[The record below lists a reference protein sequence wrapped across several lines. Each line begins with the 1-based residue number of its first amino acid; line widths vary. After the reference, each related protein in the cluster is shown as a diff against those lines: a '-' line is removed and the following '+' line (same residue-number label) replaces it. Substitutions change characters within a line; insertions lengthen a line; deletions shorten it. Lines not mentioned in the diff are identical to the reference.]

1 MLSQGIMKKVTYIL
15 LLFAMIAITAFTE
28 SGSAEAQITDTMNI
42 NAVLR
47 VSPFRLEIV
56 PPSSGVSF
64 YRNGIVFLSSSRS
77 ESRMLDSHTSFG
89 TVETYYAGLIDST
102 TGRQEPFSESIRWD
116 FPAEAM
122 TFSSDYSE
130 MYYTKRP
137 SGREPEKIYMA
148 KYQEGKNDSYDWISE
163 KQPLS
168 FCSDK
173 SVYTHPALFADGE
186 KMIFA
191 SDRKESIGGLDL
203 FISYREGSGWSAPI
217 NLGNLINSQGNE
229 MYPFVDQNNNLYF
242 SSDGLGGMGGYD
254 IFICRYNGRG
264 WNKPVNLTSVINTSD
279 DDIAF
284 ALSRLDNRTAFYSQ
298 RPGYGNRQPRLH
310 MIRLRDQY
318 ALNRFTGLSQAF
330 GYLAQAAVITTE
342 ETIPIAG
349 IGSESVRPPEVS
361 QETEV
366 RKPEIIKESETG
378 KVAEVK
384 PASVPAKDIPE
395 EVSQETAPV
404 IRTETV
410 QPSADE
416 IIYRVQYLSV
426 SKPRGTSEITVEGR
440 TYNTYEY
447 YYNGVY
453 RSCAGEFRTP
463 GAAVTLQNAM
473 KRQGYSDA
481 FIVAFRNNERVTG
494 LPQPASSQPAG
505 VQPQA
510 VAVKTPVRTAPA
522 QAASPDGI
530 IYRVQFASVNQTGTI
545 PEINAGGITYPIF
558 EYTYAGAIRVC
569 AGEFSSREDAAALQ
583 RVLKAGRYPDAFVVA
598 FRNNERITNPAT
610 P

>member
-1 MLSQGIMKKVTYIL
+1 MLFKGIMKKVTDIL
-15 LLFAMIAITAFTE
+15 LLFAVIVIAAFTG
-28 SGSAEAQITDTMNI
+28 SGSARAQITDTMNI

-56 PPSSGVSF
+56 PPSSGISF
-64 YRNGIVFLSSSRS
+64 YRNGLVFLSSSRS

-89 TVETYYAGLIDST
+89 TVETYFASLIDST
-102 TGRQEPFSESIRWD
+102 TARQELFSSSAGWD

-130 MYYTKRP
+130 MYFTKRP

-148 KYQEGKNDSYDWISE
+148 RYQTGKNDRYDWVVE

-168 FCSDK
+168 FCSEK

-191 SDRKESIGGLDL
+191 SDMKESIGGLDL

-242 SSDGLGGMGGYD
+242 SSDGIGGLGGYD

-284 ALSRLDNRTAFYSQ
+284 TLSRLDNRTAFFSR
-298 RPGYGNRQPRLH
+298 RPGFVNRQPRLF

-318 ALNRFTGLSQAF
+318 AMNKYTGLSQAF
-330 GYLAQAAVITTE
+330 GYLAQASVITTE

-349 IGSESVRPPEVS
+349 SQSEPVRPAEVR
-361 QETEV
+361 QELIAQEPEV
-366 RKPEIIKESETG
+366 RKEPETVKAEEAPTTTLPIKE
-378 KVAEVK
+378 
-384 PASVPAKDIPE
+384 IPE
-395 EVSQETAPV
+395 KVEQENVPTA
-404 IRTETV
+404 RTEPL
-410 QPSADE
+410 PSSGDE

-426 SKPRGTSEITVEGR
+426 SQPRGVSEITVEGVK
-440 TYNTYEY
+440 YDTYEY

-463 GAAVTLQNAM
+463 GPAVALQNAM

-481 FIVAFRNNERVTG
+481 FIVAFRNDERLAG
-494 LPQPASSQPAG
+494 LPQPASSPQTSG
-505 VQPQA
+505 RPQA
-510 VAVKTPVRTAPA
+510 ETVKTPVRPA
-522 QAASPDGI
+522 ATQAASPDGI
-530 IYRVQFASVNQTGTI
+530 IYRVQFASVSQPGTI
-545 PEINAGGITYPIF
+545 PEINAGGITYPTF
-558 EYTYAGAIRVC
+558 EYTYAGAIRIC

-583 RVLKAGRYPDAFVVA
+583 RALKAGKYPDAFVVA
-598 FRNNERITNPAT
+598 FRNNERIVNP
-610 P
+610 

>member
-1 MLSQGIMKKVTYIL
+1 MLFKGIMKKVTDIL
-15 LLFAMIAITAFTE
+15 LLFAVIVIAAFTG
-28 SGSAEAQITDTMNI
+28 SGSARAQITDTMNI

-56 PPSSGVSF
+56 PPSSGISF

-89 TVETYYAGLIDST
+89 TVETYFASLIDST
-102 TGRQEPFSESIRWD
+102 TARQELFSSSVGWD

-130 MYYTKRP
+130 MYFTKRP

-148 KYQEGKNDSYDWISE
+148 RYQTGKNDRYDWVVE

-168 FCSDK
+168 FCSEK

-191 SDRKESIGGLDL
+191 SDMKESIGGLDL

-242 SSDGLGGMGGYD
+242 SSDGIGGLGGYD

-284 ALSRLDNRTAFYSQ
+284 TLSRLDNRTAFFSR
-298 RPGYGNRQPRLH
+298 RPGFGNRQPRLF

-318 ALNRFTGLSQAF
+318 AMNKYTGLSQAF
-330 GYLAQAAVITTE
+330 GYLAQASVITTE

-349 IGSESVRPPEVS
+349 SQSEPVRPAEVR
-361 QETEV
+361 QELIAQEPEV
-366 RKPEIIKESETG
+366 RKEPETVKAEEAPTTTLPIKE
-378 KVAEVK
+378 
-384 PASVPAKDIPE
+384 IPE
-395 EVSQETAPV
+395 KVEQENVPTA
-404 IRTETV
+404 RTEPL
-410 QPSADE
+410 PSSGDE

-426 SKPRGTSEITVEGR
+426 SQPRGVSEITVEGVK
-440 TYNTYEY
+440 YDTYEY

-463 GAAVTLQNAM
+463 GPAVALQNAM

-481 FIVAFRNNERVTG
+481 FIVAFRNDERLAG
-494 LPQPASSQPAG
+494 LPQPASSPQTSG
-505 VQPQA
+505 RPQA
-510 VAVKTPVRTAPA
+510 ETVKTPVRPA
-522 QAASPDGI
+522 ATQAASPDGI
-530 IYRVQFASVNQTGTI
+530 IYRVQFASVSQPGTI
-545 PEINAGGITYPIF
+545 PEINAGGITYPTF
-558 EYTYAGAIRVC
+558 EYTYAGAIRIC

-583 RVLKAGRYPDAFVVA
+583 RALKAGKYPDAFVVA
-598 FRNNERITNPAT
+598 FRNNERIVNP
-610 P
+610 